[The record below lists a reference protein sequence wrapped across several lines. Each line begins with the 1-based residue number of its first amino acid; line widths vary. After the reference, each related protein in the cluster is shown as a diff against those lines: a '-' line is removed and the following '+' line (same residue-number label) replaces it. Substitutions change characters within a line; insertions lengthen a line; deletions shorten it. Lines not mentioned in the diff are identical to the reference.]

1 MGFNKVYV
9 EEELLMKYINNNK
22 PLSKLFK
29 ADAFIFMDKI
39 SSYAYDLYSQGNS
52 DEIIKLKLKEYKNEN
67 NSIN

>member
-9 EEELLMKYINNNK
+9 EEELLMRYFNNNK

-67 NSIN
+67 NSSN